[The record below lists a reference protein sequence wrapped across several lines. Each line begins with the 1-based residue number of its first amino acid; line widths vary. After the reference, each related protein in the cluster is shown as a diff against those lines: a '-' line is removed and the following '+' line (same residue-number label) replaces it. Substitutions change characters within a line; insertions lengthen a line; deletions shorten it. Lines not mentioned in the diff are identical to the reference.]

1 MNRVKIVATIGPST
15 NHPNA
20 LRAMVEAGMDI
31 VRLNGSHAD
40 LDWHARAIALVRKVI
55 PDMPVLFDIP
65 GRKIRTAKLNHKL
78 AFSPNEQVVLTTED
92 GYDGRA
98 KVSVT
103 YPDLHTDLA
112 PGDLILADD
121 SNLCLTVTEIV
132 GRDVICRAQNAGTLQ
147 SAKGI
152 HVPGVNLRTKFLSDR
167 DRRLIHFA
175 REKGVEFIGMSF
187 VESAA
192 DVEAVRALSGKDGP
206 RIVSKIETHGALER
220 LDEVIGLSDAL
231 MIDRGDLSVETNLES
246 VALFQKRILAKARPA
261 ACSVI
266 VATEMLHSMTKN
278 PFPTKAEV
286 SDISNAVL
294 DGADA
299 LMLSG
304 ETAVGK
310 FPVEAVA
317 LMRRIADTVS
327 RHQQELLDQG
337 RDDSAASVPQAIG
350 DAIALICRR
359 LKVTKI
365 VAITLSGYAAH
376 RIAAKM
382 PRQPILAV
390 SNDPVAVRRFNLL
403 WGTKGVHVDIAFS
416 RTGVEHVPR
425 CLEALWRQGELV
437 DDDLILVT
445 AVGYPKSGNHMN
457 LIEMHKVAD
466 LRETLGWVR

>member
-1 MNRVKIVATIGPST
+1 MNRVKIVATIGPRT
-15 NHPNA
+15 NNPDT
-20 LRAMVEAGMDI
+20 LRALYGAGMDI
-31 VRLNGSHAD
+31 ARLNGSHAD
-40 LDWHARAIALVRKVI
+40 LNWHARAIALVRKVI
-55 PDMPVLFDIP
+55 PGMPVLFDIP
-65 GRKIRTAKLNHKL
+65 GRKIRTGKLDHEL
-78 AFSPNEQVVLTTED
+78 AFSPNEEVVLTTED
-92 GYDGRA
+92 GHDGRT
-98 KVSVT
+98 KVPVS
-103 YPDLHTDLA
+103 YPDLHMHLT
-112 PGDLILADD
+112 PGDVILADG
-121 SNLCLTVTEIV
+121 SNLCLTVAEIV
-132 GRDVICRAQNAGTLQ
+132 GQDVICRAQNAGTLQ

-152 HVPGVNLRTKFLSDR
+152 HVPGVNLRIKFLSDR

-175 REKGVEFIGMSF
+175 QKSDVEFIGMSF

-192 DVEAVRALSGKDGP
+192 DVEAVRALVGKDGP
-206 RIVSKIETHGALER
+206 RIVSKIETQGALER

-246 VALFQKRILAKARPA
+246 IALFQKRILAKARQA

-310 FPVEAVA
+310 FPAEAVA
-317 LMRRIADTVS
+317 TMRRIADTVS
-327 RHQQELLDQG
+327 QHQQELLDQG

-365 VAITLSGYAAH
+365 VAVTLSGYAA
-376 RIAAKM
+376 RMIAAKM

-390 SNDPVAVRRFNLL
+390 SNDPVAARRFNLL
-403 WGTKGVHVDIAFS
+403 RGTKGVHVDIAFS
-416 RTGVEHVPR
+416 RTGMEHIPH

-437 DDDLILVT
+437 DEDLILVT

-457 LIEMHKVAD
+457 LIEMHRVAD
-466 LRETLGWVR
+466 LRDTLEWVR